1 MSALLEERN
10 KRIYILK
17 HVEKQSYKD
26 IAQTFD
32 ISETR
37 VRQILEQERER
48 RKRIAYLIEKAIPEI
63 DYICEKKH
71 ASKTTRGRIYN
82 ALAESGLLLNRK
94 WIFATRKQ
102 LSNIR
107 NLGPRSI
114 EIILEAA
121 EIALDSSYL
130 DP

>member
-26 IAQTFD
+26 IAQTFN

-63 DYICEKKH
+63 DYICEKEH
-71 ASKTTRGRIYN
+71 VSKTTRGRIYN

-121 EIALDSSYL
+121 EIALDSLYL
-130 DP
+130 DS